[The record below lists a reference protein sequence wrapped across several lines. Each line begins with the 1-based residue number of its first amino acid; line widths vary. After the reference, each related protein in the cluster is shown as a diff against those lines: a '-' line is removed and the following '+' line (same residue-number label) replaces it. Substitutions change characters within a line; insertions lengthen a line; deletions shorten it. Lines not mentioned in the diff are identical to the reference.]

1 MTDRD
6 LLRSPEGFAAFYRC
20 HAQPLT
26 GYFMRRT
33 GDAELTAD
41 LVAETFAAALATAGR
56 YDPARG
62 AAVAWLYGIARN
74 QLLHARRRGRVDDRM
89 RRRLGMERLQ
99 LTDAGIERVE
109 ALAAAEGTARAL
121 RELMA
126 ELPPEQRAAVEARV
140 VDERDYADIATA
152 SDASE
157 TVIRQRVSRGLSRLR
172 SGMKGGAL

>member
-1 MTDRD
+1 MTDED
-6 LLRSPEGFAAFYRC
+6 LLRSPEGFATFYRR
-20 HAQPLT
+20 HAAPLT

-41 LVAETFAAALATAGR
+41 LVAETFAAALAGARR

-74 QLLHARRRGRVDDRM
+74 QLLHAQRRGRVDDRM

-121 RELMA
+121 RELLD

-140 VDERDYADIATA
+140 LEERDYADIA
-152 SDASE
+152 DAADTTE
-157 TVIRQRVSRGLSRLR
+157 PVIRQRVSRGLSRLR
-172 SGMKGGAL
+172 SGLKGGAL